1 VKVGTINL
9 TSTSLTNLGK
19 LGSQLSFVFGM
30 PPQVTNNDIVKRRNQ
45 DTSLHW
51 ELSYRYPLT
60 ERISITPGFLMIT
73 NPEHN
78 AANAPVWMGLMRTS
92 WTF

>member
-1 VKVGTINL
+1 M
-9 TSTSLTNLGK
+9 GK

-30 PPQVTNNDIVKRRNQ
+30 PPKVTNNDIVQRRDQ

-51 ELSYRYPLT
+51 ELSYRYPLI

-78 AANAPVWMGLMRTS
+78 ANNESIWMGLIRTS
-92 WTF
+92 LTF